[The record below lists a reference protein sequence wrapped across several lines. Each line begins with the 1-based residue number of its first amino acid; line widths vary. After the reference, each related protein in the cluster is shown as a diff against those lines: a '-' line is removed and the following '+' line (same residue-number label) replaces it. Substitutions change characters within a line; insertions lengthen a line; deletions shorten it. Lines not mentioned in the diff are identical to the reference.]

1 MKLSDNKTHAT
12 ILFATLIFVS
22 NICISQKVELNIQNL
37 SCAEGFIC
45 IAVFTSDK
53 EFKTEK
59 PFYESKIYKN
69 KNICDTVKTVINL
82 PPGKYGISVLH
93 DENLNGKMDY
103 NFLGVPLEGFGFS
116 NYYQKGLRKPSFDNF
131 CFYLKKNENL
141 KIDLIM
147 KYF

>member
-1 MKLSDNKTHAT
+1 MKLPYNKTYIT
-12 ILFATLIFVS
+12 ILIAAFLFVS

-59 PFYESKIYKN
+59 PFYEFKIHKN
-69 KNICDTVKTVINL
+69 MNKCDTIKTVISL

-103 NFLGVPLEGFGFS
+103 NFFGVPIEGFGFS
-116 NYYQKGLRKPSFDNF
+116 NYYQQKLRKPSFDSFSFN
-131 CFYLKKNENL
+131 LNKNEKQ
-141 KIDLIM
+141 KIDLTM